1 MSEVL
6 YLDTARLGRMSVG
19 ARRAVHAFTD
29 LVGEEGGSLY
39 SDRFLRHGLAA
50 CPPSFGERYPGLAG
64 WGGVG
69 ELKAALRSLAGIPP
83 GLPVLL
89 AHRSAELMR
98 LAARLLFHP
107 CRNVL
112 VTDLGWPGYHDILAD
127 VARRT
132 GRRVTVVALRD
143 RALAG
148 TADAAAAVEE
158 VRQAYAGMECDG
170 LFLPA
175 VSNLGVRLPVRAM
188 VRAAEAVGEV
198 RFVVVD
204 GAQDFCH
211 AGADIA
217 GETCDLYLAGCH
229 KWLEAYHPL
238 GLAFYGRRPSA
249 GVIETTL
256 AHMIAAGEIGD
267 PLLRFVPHM
276 ETGRADPPLE
286 TVAVLPLLACGGA
299 VHERAEPD
307 IKARLGSRLR
317 NLAVA
322 GEILRATGWSPLLP
336 DPALRSGILLL
347 RAEREA
353 VRGQPAEGLRSAF
366 HAAGVTLT
374 AYPAGHVRLSMPD
387 RPWREDELER
397 LVAAFHA
404 NA

>member
-6 YLDTARLGRMSVG
+6 YLDTARLGRMSPG

-39 SDRFLRHGLAA
+39 CDRFLRHGLSA
-50 CPPSFGERYPGLAG
+50 CPPSYREQYPGLAG

-69 ELKAALRSLAGIPP
+69 GLKAVLRELAGTPA

-112 VTDLGWPGYHDILAD
+112 VTDLGWPGYHDILTD
-127 VARRT
+127 VAHRA

-143 RALAG
+143 RVLGGA
-148 TADAAAAVEE
+148 ADSASVVAEVRRTYAAA
-158 VRQAYAGMECDG
+158 RCDG

-175 VSNLGVRLPVRAM
+175 VSNLGVRLPVAAM
-188 VRAAEAVGEV
+188 VEAAEAANEV

-211 AGADIA
+211 AGSDL
-217 GETCDLYLAGCH
+217 GGGTCDLYLAGCH

-238 GLAFYGRRPSA
+238 GLAFYGRRRSA

-256 AHMIAAGEIGD
+256 AHLVAAGEIDD
-267 PLLRFVPHM
+267 PLLRFVPHL
-276 ETGRADPPLE
+276 EVGRADPPLE
-286 TVAVLPLLACGGA
+286 TVAVLPLIACGGA
-299 VHERAEPD
+299 VEGRTGAD
-307 IKARLGSRLR
+307 QSAGLGHRLR
-317 NLAVA
+317 NLVAA
-322 GEILRATGWSPLLP
+322 GERLRPTGWTPLLP
-336 DPALRSGILLL
+336 DPAFRSGILLV
-347 RAEREA
+347 RAERTA
-353 VRGQPAEGLRSAF
+353 VRGKAADPLRAAF
-366 HAAGVTLT
+366 QEAGVALT
-374 AYPAGHVRLSMPD
+374 AYSGGYVRLSMPD
-387 RPWREDELER
+387 RPWRTDELDL
-397 LVAAFHA
+397 LVGAFRT

>member
-6 YLDTARLGRMSVG
+6 YLDTARLGRMSAG

-39 SDRFLRHGLAA
+39 SDRFLRHGLAS
-50 CPPSFGERYPGLAG
+50 CPPSFGDRYPGLAG

-69 ELKAALRSLAGIPP
+69 ELKAALRSLAGLPP

-112 VTDLGWPGYHDILAD
+112 VTDLGWPGYHDILTD
-127 VARRT
+127 VARQT

-148 TADAAAAVEE
+148 TADAAAAVEA
-158 VRQAYAGMECDG
+158 VQRAYADMECDG
-170 LFLPA
+170 LFLSA
-175 VSNLGVRLPVRAM
+175 VSNLGFRLPVRAM

-211 AGADIA
+211 DGADIA

-256 AHMIAAGEIGD
+256 AHLVAAGEIGD
-267 PLLRFVPHM
+267 PLLRFVPHL
-276 ETGRADPPLE
+276 ESGRADPPLE
-286 TVAVLPLLACGGA
+286 TVAVLPLLACAGA
-299 VHERAEPD
+299 AHGRTEPD
-307 IKARLGSRLR
+307 TKARLESRLR

-322 GEILRATGWSPLLP
+322 GERLRPAGWSPLLT

-353 VRGQPAEGLRSAF
+353 VRGQPPEVVRSAF
-366 HAAGVTLT
+366 HAAGVALT